1 MAHRKAFYFPFVHV
15 NEYVEISK
23 KSISETGL
31 EVLNFK
37 KLYSIKNLFSRANN
51 IAVLNWYE
59 DRLYQKRFGKLRAFI
74 EHFVVFF
81 QLVLMRL
88 FASHIIWVRHN
99 FKPHNRSTRPFTH
112 KLCCAA
118 LNFIAT
124 EIVTLEKTEAFNST
138 VIPHPLYRDDAD
150 IMQEID
156 SPEPEN
162 FELDYLFFGTIKPY
176 KRVDELLTIWPQET
190 FLKIVGYCQ
199 DIIYEEK
206 IKTIIADRNLHV
218 EWQNE
223 YVSEAYLNDLLA
235 KTRYVFMP
243 HSDGAMIS
251 SGTFYQ
257 AINFGINIVCFDSF
271 YARDKKAK
279 HDFVHVVAEENFAA
293 NLQQLHAVPKKKV
306 MSEALAWYGRKT
318 IVQTWSELLLK

>member
-1 MAHRKAFYFPFVHV
+1 MVNKKAFYFPFVHV

-23 KSISETGL
+23 KSISESGF
-31 EVLNFK
+31 EVLHFK
-37 KLYSIKNLFSRANN
+37 SLFNIKNLFSRTDNV
-51 IAVLNWYE
+51 AVLNWYE
-59 DRLYQKRFGKLRAFI
+59 DRLYQKRFGQLRAFI
-74 EHFVVFF
+74 EHFVVLF
-81 QLVLMRL
+81 QLISMKL

-99 FKPHNRSTRPFTH
+99 FKPHNRGNRPFTH
-112 KLCCAA
+112 KLSCAA

-150 IMQEID
+150 ITHDID
-156 SPEPEN
+156 SPEPEL
-162 FELDYLFFGTIKPY
+162 FDVDYLFFGTIKPY
-176 KRVDELLTIWPQET
+176 KRLDELLMVWPQNI

-199 DIIYEEK
+199 DKIYEEK
-206 IKTIIADRNLHV
+206 IKAIIADKNLLV

-279 HDFVHVVAEENFAA
+279 HGFVHIVAKEHFEAE
-293 NLQQLHAVPKKKV
+293 LLKITPVPKKAV
-306 MSEALAWYGRKT
+306 MREALAWYGRKT
-318 IVQTWSELLLK
+318 IVQAWSRLLLN